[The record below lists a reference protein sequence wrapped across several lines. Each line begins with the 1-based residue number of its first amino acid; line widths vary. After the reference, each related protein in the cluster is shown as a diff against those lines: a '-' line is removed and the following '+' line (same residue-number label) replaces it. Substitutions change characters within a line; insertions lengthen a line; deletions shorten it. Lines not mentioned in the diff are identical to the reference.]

1 MANNQEYLNHLTKKF
16 EELLSKQEG
25 FAKELMTLHKEIE
38 RLKKEGIPSAT
49 VTPTPEIEKPET
61 VAPKKE
67 FSKEIAPDVPKPA
80 PKIVV
85 ETPKPQKEI
94 QKTAALPKPR
104 PVQGRSNLEKFI
116 GENLLSKIGIVILVI
131 GIAVGAKYSIDNNLI
146 SPLTRIILGYVMG
159 LGLMGVGIKL
169 KKKYTAFSAVMVS
182 GAIAILYFI
191 TFAAFSFYDL
201 FPQAVAFG
209 TMAILTVF
217 AVIASLNYDKPVIA
231 HLGLVGAYA
240 VPFLLS
246 DGSGK
251 VTVLFSYMTIINTG
265 ILVLSFKKQWKS
277 LFYTAFSLTWIIF
290 ISWYLA
296 KYDYD
301 IHLTLS
307 FTFAALFFLIF
318 YVTFM
323 AYQVR
328 KKEPFGAGAIIILLL
343 NSFFFY
349 GIGCLMLN
357 QTDGLKDCLGLFTM
371 ANAVVHFIA
380 GAIVFKQKI
389 AHKNLLYFILGLVFV
404 FITIA
409 IPVQLDGNFV
419 TLLWA
424 GLAAVLY
431 WIGRS
436 KGSKLLGIL
445 SFPLIFLA
453 FFSLVDDWG
462 DYNLYSYA
470 IDETKSGLKPFFNIN
485 LLSSLLF
492 VGALGF
498 MNYVRNKKYEIQN
511 NTAGQNIIS
520 YVIPA
525 LLILALFGAFFM
537 EIWHYWHT
545 QLLQSTIVTD
555 PDNIMNHRNYDLNNF
570 KIVWMVIYSLFFV
583 SALALVNIK
592 RIKSRN
598 LGIVN
603 LVLNSIALFIFL
615 TVGLLVLSDL
625 RYSYLNPSKNF
636 NVGPMHLGIRYISF
650 TFVALLLYT
659 FYLYGKQAFMHIN
672 FKVPFS
678 IIINVALLWILSAE
692 LIHWMDL
699 SGSEQSYG
707 LGLSILWAIYSF
719 ILIVMGIWKRRKYL
733 RVGGI
738 VLFGITTVK
747 LFFYDL
753 VGLNTI
759 SKTIVLVIL
768 GLLIIGASFL
778 YNKFTNK
785 IFDDE
790 KEQ

>member
-1 MANNQEYLNHLTKKF
+1 MANNQEYLNQLTAKF
-16 EELLSKQEG
+16 EALLSKQEG
-25 FAKELMTLHKEIE
+25 FAKELMVLHKEIE
-38 RLKKEGIPSAT
+38 RLKKEGIPSET
-49 VTPTPEIEKPET
+49 VIPTPEIQKPEA
-61 VAPKKE
+61 VVPKQE
-67 FSKEIAPDVPKPA
+67 FSKEIAPETPKPA

-85 ETPKPQKEI
+85 EAPQKTVPKPV
-94 QKTAALPKPR
+94 T
-104 PVQGRSNLEKFI
+104 PVKQRVVGEKSNLEKFI
-116 GENLLSKIGIVILVI
+116 GENLLSKIGIAILII
-131 GIAVGAKYSIDNNLI
+131 GIAVGAKYSIENNLI

-169 KKKYTAFSAVMVS
+169 KKKYNAFSAVMVS

-191 TFAAFSFYDL
+191 TFAAYSFYGL
-201 FPQAVAFG
+201 FPQSVAFG

-240 VPFLLS
+240 VPFLLG

-251 VTVLFSYMTIINTG
+251 VAVLFSYMAIINTG
-265 ILVLSFKKQWKS
+265 ILVLSFKKEWKS

-290 ISWYLA
+290 ISWYLVR
-296 KYDYD
+296 YDHD
-301 IHLTLS
+301 IHFTLS
-307 FTFAALFFLIF
+307 FTFAALFFVIF

-323 AYQVR
+323 AYQIR
-328 KKEPFGAGAIIILLL
+328 KKEPFGAGAVIILLL

-357 QTDGLKDCLGLFTM
+357 QTDNLKDYLGLFTL
-371 ANAVVHFIA
+371 ANAVIHFIA
-380 GAIVFKQKI
+380 GAVVYKQKI
-389 AHKNLLYFILGLVFV
+389 ANKSLLYFVLGLVFV

-419 TLLWA
+419 TLLWVA
-424 GLAAVLY
+424 IAALLY

-436 KGSKLLGIL
+436 KNSKLLEIL
-445 SFPLIFLA
+445 SYPLLFLA
-453 FFSLVDDWG
+453 LCSLIDDWG
-462 DYNLYSYA
+462 NYDLYSYYV
-470 IDETKSGLKPFFNIN
+470 DETKSGLKPFLNIN
-485 LLSSLLF
+485 LLSSLIF

-498 MNYVRNKKYEIQN
+498 MNFVRNKKYKIQDN
-511 NTAGQNIIS
+511 KADRSIVS
-520 YVIPA
+520 HFIPA
-525 LLILALFGAFFM
+525 LLLIVLFGAFFM

-545 QLLQSTIVTD
+545 RLLESTIVTNAD
-555 PDNIMNHRNYDLNNF
+555 SYMNHRNYDLNDF

-583 SALALVNIK
+583 STLALINIK
-592 RIKSRN
+592 KIKSRS
-598 LGIVN
+598 LGITN
-603 LVLNSIALFIFL
+603 IVLNIIALFVFL

-625 RYSYLNPSKNF
+625 RSAYLSPSDSF
-636 NVGPMHLGIRYISF
+636 NVGGMHIGIRYITF
-650 TFVALLLYT
+650 AFVALLLYT
-659 FYLYGKQAFMHIN
+659 FYMYGKQAFMRFN

-678 IIINVALLWILSAE
+678 IIINVTLLWVLSSE
-692 LIHWMDL
+692 LIHWMDI

-738 VLFGITTVK
+738 TLFGITTLK

-753 VGLNTI
+753 AGLNTI

-790 KEQ
+790 KDQ